1 MKMEETGEEIE
12 KPFYV
17 DRAKTGRAGCKKCK
31 KKIDQGELRFA
42 KIGHNPFGAGTMKMW
57 HHIPCIFEVFAK
69 QRATTKK
76 IESPDDIG
84 GWFDISEDDR
94 QEIMSHFSPELKQVF
109 SKNQPAQTPKK
120 NQETEKISSDLAPND
135 NEKDMSFRA
144 FRKVC
149 SDVAEAASYLVK
161 TNIVKEFLTH
171 GSDGSSFKGDV
182 ELWCRLLL
190 PGVVKRNYNL
200 QSKQLIKIFSR
211 ILDAKQEEMLEDLE
225 KGDVAETIATF
236 FQDSQSHQPSSKS
249 KLSMREV
256 DNFLESLSGM
266 TKEDEQTFHFTKII
280 KKCTA
285 NDLKMIIRLIKHD
298 LRINCGAKHILE
310 ALHPDAY
317 KAFQASRDI
326 KAVVK
331 NALKAKSKAPTEVK
345 EKNVGMNVNLKL
357 MTPVLP
363 MLAQACTSV
372 DMAMKKCPN
381 GMFSEVK
388 YDGERVQL
396 HKEGNN
402 FKYFSRSLKPVLPH
416 KVNHFKDYIPQAFP
430 HGQDLILDAEIL
442 MVDNSGK
449 PLPFGTLGIHK
460 KSEFKDAN
468 VCLFVFDCI
477 YYNGDSLMNTPIKER
492 KRILKK
498 NMVEIKNHIMFSET
512 EEIHKSEDLEAM
524 MTKVFRLGLEGL
536 VLKPLES
543 TYEPGKR
550 HWLKM
555 KKDYLYEGA
564 MADSADLV
572 VLGAWFGTGNKG
584 GIMSIFLMGCYDE
597 STKTWRTV
605 TKVHSGHDDST
616 LERLQ
621 KELDVIK
628 ISKDV
633 SKVPSWLKCTK
644 TMVPDF
650 VAKDPRKMPVWE
662 VTGAEFTQNQVH
674 TAEGISIRFPR
685 VTRIR
690 DDKDWATA
698 TTLSELK
705 ELFKASKD
713 TATFTLKG
721 TAEDENGVKSKS
733 ASVKSDSPSSKTSKS
748 SSSESSSPPKKGKSK
763 GDDISSS
770 ASKRSKPAST
780 DSPAPKKPKLRVEED
795 TEETDTD
802 EDVSPEASASD
813 EVIANPLPD
822 VFDGCVIQMP
832 KRYKDTE
839 FLRRYLIAY
848 GAVLYDPTK
857 NNTIE
862 NAKNKVT
869 HVIHVKGKSAL
880 TKEDYW
886 ADNVRHVQ
894 VNWIWDSIKLLERQ
908 KEKNY
913 AVICS

>member
-1 MKMEETGEEIE
+1 MEDSEEIE

-42 KIGHNPFGAGTMKMW
+42 KVGHNPFGSGTMKMW

-76 IESPDDIG
+76 IETPDDIG
-84 GWFDISEDDR
+84 GWFEISEDDR
-94 QEIMSHFSPELKQVF
+94 QEIMKHFDPELKEVF
-109 SKNQPAQTPKK
+109 CKSKSPQASKK
-120 NQETEKISSDLAPND
+120 TQNAEGRKTDETAND
-135 NEKDMSFRA
+135 NKKDMSFRA
-144 FRKVC
+144 FRKLC
-149 SDVAEAASYLVK
+149 SDVGEASSYLKK
-161 TNIVKEFLTH
+161 TNIVKEFFTH
-171 GSDGSSFKGDV
+171 GTDGSSFEGDI

-236 FQDSQSHQPSSKS
+236 FQQSKSHQPSSKS
-249 KLSMREV
+249 KLSIREV
-256 DNFLESLSGM
+256 DDFLEALSSM
-266 TKEDEQTFHFTKII
+266 TKEDEQTHHFTKII

-285 NDLKMIIRLIKHD
+285 NDLKIIIRLIKHD

-326 KAVVK
+326 KTVVE
-331 NALKAKSKAPTEVK
+331 NAIKVKSKIQDEAK
-345 EKNVGMNVNLKL
+345 EKGKGMDVNLKL

-363 MLAQACTSV
+363 MLAQPCSSV
-372 DMAMKKCPN
+372 GMAMKKCPN

-396 HKEGNN
+396 HKEGSN
-402 FKYFSRSLKPVLPH
+402 FKYFSRSLKPVLSH

-477 YYNGDSLMNTPIKER
+477 YYNGESLLEKPIVER
-492 KRILKK
+492 KRILRE
-498 NMVEIKNHIMFSET
+498 NMVEIKNHIMLSET
-512 EEIHKSEDLEAM
+512 EEIHKADNLEAM

-550 HWLKM
+550 HWLKV

-616 LERLQ
+616 LEKLQ
-621 KELDVIK
+621 KELDVVK

-633 SKVPSWLKCTK
+633 NKVPNWLKCTK

-674 TAEGISIRFPR
+674 TADGISIRFPR

-698 TTLSELK
+698 TSLSELK
-705 ELFKASKD
+705 ELFRASKD
-713 TATFTLKG
+713 TADFTLKG
-721 TAEDENGVKSKS
+721 AVEEKGSVKSKS
-733 ASVKSDSPSSKTSKS
+733 PSVSKS
-748 SSSESSSPPKKGKSK
+748 TSSESGSPPKRNRTQADDINITSSKKSK
-763 GDDISSS
+763 
-770 ASKRSKPAST
+770 ST
-780 DSPAPKKPKLRVEED
+780 SREVDTVVPKKPKLTVEED

-802 EDVSPEASASD
+802 EDTPLESSAND
-813 EVIANPLPD
+813 EHIENPLPD

-832 KRYKDTE
+832 KRYKDTD

-848 GAVLYDPTK
+848 GAILYDQSKST
-857 NNTIE
+857 TVE
-862 NAKNKVT
+862 NAKHKVT
-869 HVIHVKGKSAL
+869 HVVHVKGRSTL

-894 VNWIWDSIKLLERQ
+894 INWIWDSIKLLERQ

-913 AVICS
+913 AVTCG